1 MSSKLVCLDVAI
13 DHRIRRQIKPGTRE
27 HGEQST
33 AHIIELESLYRS
45 ITRRDYFEFLTT
57 VDLAG
62 PRRRGGILVALERPT
77 NSHPFSDGTHVVVEE
92 SPTLRALR
100 DAFELFDLSIL
111 GDVSVVDAFPFL
123 SREEISTMSTTAY
136 NAEAKRR
143 FSSFLAAV
151 LAKQPDVVLCMW
163 QCDKTTDLRCFGS
176 GCGLQS
182 MGVGLVFPQPR
193 LTLVDKTGARADFV
207 RVNAFHP
214 SFAVNYHPEYSC
226 FRQLLVLQIA
236 HACGLWNGHWNEE
249 PWMEQL
255 RNRCNVLSSQLGC
268 ISGPPT

>member
-1 MSSKLVCLDVAI
+1 MSPNLVCLDVAI
-13 DHRIRRQIKPGTRE
+13 DHRIWCQIKPSTKE
-27 HGEQST
+27 HDDRST

-62 PRRRGGILVALERPT
+62 PMRRWGGGILVALERPA
-77 NSHPFSDGTHVVVEE
+77 NSHPFSDGTHVVVDE

-100 DAFELFDLSIL
+100 DAFELFYLSIL
-111 GDVSVVDAFPFL
+111 GSVSLMDAFPFL
-123 SREEISTMSTTAY
+123 SREEIRTMSTTAY

-163 QCDKTTDLRCFGS
+163 QCDKTTDFRCFGS
-176 GCGLQS
+176 GCDLQS

-214 SFAVNYHPEYSC
+214 SFAVNYHPEYSY
-226 FRQLLVLQIA
+226 FRQLLVLRSPKLVV
-236 HACGLWNGHWNEE
+236 CGMGTGTK
-249 PWMEQL
+249 
-255 RNRCNVLSSQLGC
+255 NRGWSS
-268 ISGPPT
+268 